1 MTTISGF
8 GVGSKSSTGT
18 ALILNNKEGSEFQ
31 IEVAARQPAE
41 SAELELAKFLTAR
54 NQVVDKFRS
63 ARTAATDETLAEILS
78 AQLAL
83 LEDDE
88 LVELVKEELNSGENA
103 IGATQN
109 SVNGFIEL
117 LGDATGEFKERI
129 ADLTEIKVRIIN
141 AILGVDDSVS
151 IPTTGAWIIVA
162 EDLTPLETSKFTDSV
177 VGVITRK
184 GGPTSHTAIVCRQLG
199 IPALV
204 GCQDISAIRNG
215 LTITINPVAALVEIG
230 GEVTD
235 ASSGNWWQLMP
246 EAETPIFKLYAN
258 VGSISDAKNARAAG
272 AQGIG
277 LFRSELAL
285 LHLTKRPAVSEQMEI
300 YRSILDEVPKGEVIF
315 RTLDAGTDKPIPFLN
330 LDTEENPA
338 LGLRGQ
344 RIERIDPDFFQEQ
357 LIALRDAASKVADIK
372 VSVMAPMISTRD
384 EAITFAEQ
392 ARSVGFDSVGV
403 MVEVPA
409 LIDYLPELVGTLDFI
424 SIGTN
429 DLSQYLFA
437 ADRQNSLV
445 AELLDPWQPGLL
457 RTLSRIAAN
466 SSNMKI
472 GLCGEAASDPLLAP
486 VLVGLGIHSLSAGV
500 GALGD
505 LAAVAKRLTEV
516 QAQRAAEIALASP
529 DRKSARRNVLDFLSK
544 QGR

>member
-54 NQVVDKFRS
+54 NQVADKFRS

-103 IGATQN
+103 IRATQN

-129 ADLTEIKVRIIN
+129 ADLSEIKVRIIN

-505 LAAVAKRLTEV
+505 LAAVAKRLTAV
-516 QAQRAAEIALASP
+516 QAQTAAAIALASP

>member
-54 NQVVDKFRS
+54 NQVADKFRS

-215 LTITINPVAALVEIG
+215 LTITINPVAARVEIG

-392 ARSVGFDSVGV
+392 ARSVGFESVGV

-505 LAAVAKRLTEV
+505 LAAVAKRLTAV
-516 QAQRAAEIALASP
+516 QAQTAAAIALESP